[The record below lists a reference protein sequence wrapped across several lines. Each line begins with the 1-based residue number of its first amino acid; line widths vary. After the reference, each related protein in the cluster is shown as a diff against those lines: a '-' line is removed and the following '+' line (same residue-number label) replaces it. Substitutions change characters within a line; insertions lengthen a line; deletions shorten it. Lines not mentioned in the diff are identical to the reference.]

1 MRRTPSLPV
10 LFILLAALMAIA
22 LAAGL
27 AWMRLDGA
35 GGPAGASRAGG
46 EVGVAAGVSIGGPY
60 VLTAQDGSRMGSA
73 DFQGDFQLSYFG
85 ITYCPDV
92 CPTELASLANALDR
106 MGEKAAR
113 VRPVFITVDPERDD
127 PSTMADY
134 VRHFHPRLIGLTG
147 TPDEIGAVLKS
158 FRVFARKVESQTSN
172 QYVMDHST
180 FVYLMGPDGQF
191 LSMFR
196 YGTDPEEMARA
207 IATHVDAAS

>member
-27 AWMRLDGA
+27 TWMRLNAADT
-35 GGPAGASRAGG
+35 PAGATRVGG
-46 EVGVAAGVSIGGPY
+46 EVGVAAGVTIGGPY
-60 VLTAQDGSRMGSA
+60 ELTAHDGSRMGSE
-73 DFQGDFQLSYFG
+73 DFQGEFQLIYFG
-85 ITYCPDV
+85 FTYCPDV
-92 CPTELASLANALDR
+92 CPTELASVANALDR

-113 VRPVFITVDPERDD
+113 VRPLFITVDPERDD
-127 PSTMADY
+127 PATMAEY
-134 VRHFHPRLIGLTG
+134 VRHFHPRLVGLTG
-147 TPDEIGAVLKS
+147 SPDEIGAVLKS

-180 FVYLMGPDGQF
+180 FLYLMGPDGEF
-191 LSMFR
+191 VTMFR